1 MIVGAHVGETGILTR
16 AALTLAHG
24 AGDALIAQ
32 EGAFGAHLLSR
43 DLCEPPLMF
52 GDGGVLTVE
61 DALDHPAAPGF
72 GLIVDASGIT
82 EISLE

>member
-16 AALTLAHG
+16 AALTLAQG

-32 EGAFGAHLLSR
+32 EGAFGTHLLSR

-52 GDGGVLTVE
+52 GDGDVLTVE
-61 DALDHPAAPGF
+61 DALDPAALGF